1 MKLDSMEFR
10 RACGQFATGV
20 AVVTTHHGG
29 RTHGMTANSFVS
41 ASLDPPMVLVSV
53 DNHSQMHKV
62 LPGAARYG
70 ISVLGED
77 QEALSAHFAGKPLK
91 GLEVTFTFRNGV
103 PILDGAVAY
112 FIAQL
117 MDTHPA
123 GDHTLYIGRV
133 EQIES
138 QGGRPLL
145 FHTGKYRQLASE
157 ERGVVKIA

>member
-1 MKLDSMEFR
+1 
-10 RACGQFATGV
+10 
-20 AVVTTHHGG
+20 
-29 RTHGMTANSFVS
+29 
-41 ASLDPPMVLVSV
+41 MVLVSV